1 MATANHGSIF
11 AGANRYTSAWA
22 SIALT
27 KTQVVQTVPNM
38 TAIRVARR
46 LPRFAAM
53 APRNN
58 VALIVAMVPTNPAA
72 TIAHA

>member
-1 MATANHGSIF
+1 MAKANHGSIF

-22 SIALT
+22 SIELT
-27 KTQVVQTVPNM
+27 KIQVVHRVPNM
-38 TAIRVARR
+38 AAIRVARR

-58 VALIVAMVPTNPAA
+58 IALIVAIVPTNPAD